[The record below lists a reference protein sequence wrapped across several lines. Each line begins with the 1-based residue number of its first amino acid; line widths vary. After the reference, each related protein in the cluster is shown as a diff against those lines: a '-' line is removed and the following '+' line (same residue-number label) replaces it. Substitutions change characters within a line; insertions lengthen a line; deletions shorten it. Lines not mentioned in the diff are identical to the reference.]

1 MDEMKYENIDETI
14 DKIFEE
20 DENAEAETEIEEA
33 ETESDKSDESEDDD
47 LEYDEDGD
55 IVIPDDDSTEEGEEA
70 EADEEGREDTKEGNE
85 AKPEEADA
93 RDSEI
98 SRLKAEL
105 ARYKSQAKE
114 TAEKLGVKIEGE
126 DVLGGLVKLAAEA
139 EDTTPEEYLKK
150 KAEADELEA
159 AKQLIAK
166 QKGEAIRRADLEELH
181 RLFPE
186 TSEYDDI
193 LKLPYFNRF
202 GELRGGGLSVKEAYG
217 ASHVDTIIT
226 YAAEKAKKNTL
237 AGTKNHLQT
246 SVPKG
251 AKNDE
256 IAMTRQE
263 LSEMREAFSDLS
275 DAEIIALRKRVK

>member
-1 MDEMKYENIDETI
+1 MLA
-14 DKIFEE
+14 EE
-20 DENAEAETEIEEA
+20 LFYRA
-33 ETESDKSDESEDDD
+33 
-47 LEYDEDGD
+47 
-55 IVIPDDDSTEEGEEA
+55 
-70 EADEEGREDTKEGNE
+70 
-85 AKPEEADA
+85 
-93 RDSEI
+93 
-98 SRLKAEL
+98 
-105 ARYKSQAKE
+105 
-114 TAEKLGVKIEGE
+114 
-126 DVLGGLVKLAAEA
+126 GGLVKLAAEA

-193 LKLPYFNRF
+193 SKLPNFKRF
-202 GELRGGGLSVKEAYG
+202 GELRVVGLSAAEAYS
-217 ASHVDTIIT
+217 ASHTDTIKT
-226 YAAEKAKKNTL
+226 SAAEKAKKNTL

-275 DAEIIALRKRVK
+275 DAEKLINMVYYIIGDEIIGHKARVLNSKDIGFCLTI